1 MGGSS
6 GSETPETGILE
17 DVAPRE
23 ADDRRATKRG
33 LARLDQDRLSE
44 MQARSERLRAT
55 MVALAAETN
64 ELPHLDRKR
73 RRTRS
78 VSPRRHGGHRGE

>member
-23 ADDRRATKRG
+23 ADDRRATKR
-33 LARLDQDRLSE
+33 RLNQDRLSE

>member
-33 LARLDQDRLSE
+33 INQDRLSE

>member
-6 GSETPETGILE
+6 ESETPETGILE

-23 ADDRRATKRG
+23 ADDRRATKR
-33 LARLDQDRLSE
+33 RLNQDRLSE